1 MDANTKIIPGH
12 GPLSDRSQLQEFR
25 DILVTIRDRIKPMV
39 EADKT
44 LEAVIA
50 TRPTRE
56 FDQQWGQGFLKPDN
70 FTRLLYTSLKR
81 S

>member
-1 MDANTKIIPGH
+1 M
-12 GPLSDRSQLQEFR
+12 
-25 DILVTIRDRIKPMV
+25 LVTIRDRIKPMV

-56 FDQQWGQGFLKPDN
+56 FDQQWGKGFLKPDN
-70 FTRLLYTSLKR
+70 FTRRLYTSLKR